1 MSSVVLDREIL
12 GRLESSH
19 RRVEVLDE
27 NGCLRGFFVPVD
39 DPTNPQP
46 SDESQEK
53 MTLPVGAV
61 IPFDHDEVRRALAE
75 PGGRSLRE
83 ILTDLRVRP

>member
-1 MSSVVLDREIL
+1 MSSVVLDQEIL

-27 NGCLRGFFVPVD
+27 HGCLRGFFVPVD
-39 DPTNPQP
+39 DAGDSQ
-46 SDESQEK
+46 SSAESQNR
-53 MTLPVGAV
+53 MTLPPGVV

-83 ILTDLRVRP
+83 ILTDLRART